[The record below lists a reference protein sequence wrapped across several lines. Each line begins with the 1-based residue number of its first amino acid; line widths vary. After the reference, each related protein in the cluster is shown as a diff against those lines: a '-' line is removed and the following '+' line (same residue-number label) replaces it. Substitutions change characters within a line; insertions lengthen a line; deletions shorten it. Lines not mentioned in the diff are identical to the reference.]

1 MENDHEWIWS
11 EKFQDYYRWQLRNVP
26 GKARYDLK
34 WGRSLISR
42 DEPTSSSA
50 NTSPPPSVAD
60 QTESILRSP
69 TTPGTSNGTLP
80 YQLSSLNFPSISEVQ
95 EQYQPPQIIQL
106 DPTYRLNNSSPSFSY
121 QRVDRP
127 LGSEDA
133 SSTTGPGLNT
143 PTTSVATSRFS
154 YSVPRSERGTGGYD
168 DDTFRT
174 ASPDPETISHIS
186 TLNILSGIGFETI
199 RNPRAYF
206 KKGRVF
212 KVSWPEP
219 RGELGLSTTH
229 SALSNRADTPTQ
241 SSLPH
246 ANGALDTTSVLDGKT
261 SATTL
266 HVKIRMFVVIRQRSQ
281 HCLCLPVYTYSQQGT
296 SKAGVKPEDHA
307 PLIKENTE
315 LVLHP
320 DEQGTR
326 LQRPII
332 LILEDATLQWSPLS
346 RINLSKVQSV
356 EYNLKVK
363 TVGRISPD
371 CLADLETMFREAIG
385 LSED

>member
-1 MENDHEWIWS
+1 MDDHEWVWS

-42 DEPTSSSA
+42 DDLSPPVTTDQNENAHGSPIAHGA
-50 NTSPPPSVAD
+50 NTGA
-60 QTESILRSP
+60 
-69 TTPGTSNGTLP
+69 LP
-80 YQLSSLNFPSISEVQ
+80 YQLSSVNFPSISEVQ
-95 EQYQPPQIIQL
+95 EQYQPPEFIQL
-106 DPTYRLNNSSPSFSY
+106 DPTFRGNNSSPSFSY
-121 QRVDRP
+121 QRLARP
-127 LGSEDA
+127 AGSEDA
-133 SSTTGPGLNT
+133 SFTTGPGTNT
-143 PTTSVATSRFS
+143 PTTSADTSRFP
-154 YSVPRSERGTGGYD
+154 YSVPGSEQGTGRYD
-168 DDTFRT
+168 DDTVRT
-174 ASPDPETISHIS
+174 ASPDQEILSRIG
-186 TLNILSGIGFETI
+186 TLNLTSEHGFETI

-219 RGELGLSTTH
+219 KGELSQNAGP
-229 SALSNRADTPTQ
+229 SALSIRADTPTQ
-241 SSLPH
+241 VSLPQT
-246 ANGALDTTSVLDGKT
+246 NGVSDTIASLDGM
-261 SATTL
+261 AGGTTL
-266 HVKIRMFVVIRQRSQ
+266 HIKTRMFVVIRQRAQ

-296 SKAGVKPEDHA
+296 SKVGVKPEDHA
-307 PLIKENTE
+307 PLIKEHTE

-320 DEQGTR
+320 DEQGSKM
-326 LQRPII
+326 QRPIV

-346 RINLSKVQSV
+346 RINVSKVQSV

-371 CLADLETMFREAIG
+371 CLADLEAMFREAIG